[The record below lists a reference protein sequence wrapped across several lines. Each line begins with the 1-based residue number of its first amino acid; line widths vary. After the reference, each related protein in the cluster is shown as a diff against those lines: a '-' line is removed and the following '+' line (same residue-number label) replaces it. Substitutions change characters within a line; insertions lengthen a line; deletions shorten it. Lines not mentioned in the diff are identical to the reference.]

1 MAMDRIHGSP
11 LLRHGALDGFRKAQQ
26 ADSRE
31 PQGGQGTSGTE
42 QDAGVQRQSGDQA
55 VISPAGKQLV
65 ALRQAVDTGRAA
77 LEALPD
83 VREDR
88 LNQVRQR
95 LDQGFYQSAAV
106 RDKVAERLA
115 GVLSSLD
122 ETTL

>member
-11 LLRHGALDGFRKAQQ
+11 LLRQGALDGFRKAQQ
-26 ADSRE
+26 SDGRE
-31 PQGGQGTSGTE
+31 TPGGPGPSGVPQEGGV
-42 QDAGVQRQSGDQA
+42 ARQAADQA

-65 ALRQAVDTGRAA
+65 DLRQAVDTGRAA
-77 LEALPD
+77 LAALPD

-95 LDQGFYQSAAV
+95 LDQGFYQSTAV

-122 ETTL
+122 ETTP